1 MKKILILFL
10 LILFSFNKVYAVE
23 SSFAGR
29 EYLTGIAYTKYD
41 GKTRYY
47 RNAMAIM
54 NNDTDQVAYCIE
66 PFSLLIDNTNYFGG
80 SAYYERFCISKS
92 MWDRIKLYTY
102 YGYGYYGH
110 NDKKWISITQLSI
123 WRELYPN
130 YNFDWIDDVKSRNV
144 IYPYNTEINE
154 LKNLV
159 NRHYVIPSF
168 EKSYNIGIGDKLV
181 LIDQNNVLKD
191 FEIIYSDFEY
201 TKNDNNLTIQSKDYD
216 FDGKITFRKNKD
228 LFLDNVLF
236 FYSESSQ
243 NLMQSGNLENIEFE
257 ININVNSGNII
268 VNKIDSESKDF
279 ISQGEASLDGS
290 IFDLYD
296 IDMNLV
302 DSKIIKDNILMFEG
316 LKYGKYYLKERKAG
330 YGYYL
335 NDKLYEVIIDNDHLE
350 NEIEI
355 ENEVIKSKVSITKY
369 YGSKDEY
376 NKGRMKKEADITFEI
391 FDSNDN
397 MIYSGVTNIDGKIEV
412 ELPYGR
418 YILKQKNSTEGYELT
433 EDYLIEINDDNSNY
447 YDISLYDFKINTFN
461 ASFNI
466 YERLSSAMRDLYNV

>member
-1 MKKILILFL
+1 M
-10 LILFSFNKVYAVE
+10 FN
-23 SSFAGR
+23 
-29 EYLTGIAYTKYD
+29 
-41 GKTRYY
+41 
-47 RNAMAIM
+47 
-54 NNDTDQVAYCIE
+54 
-66 PFSLLIDNTNYFGG
+66 
-80 SAYYERFCISKS
+80 
-92 MWDRIKLYTY
+92 
-102 YGYGYYGH
+102 
-110 NDKKWISITQLSI
+110 
-123 WRELYPN
+123 
-130 YNFDWIDDVKSRNV
+130 
-144 IYPYNTEINE
+144 
-154 LKNLV
+154 
-159 NRHYVIPSF
+159 
-168 EKSYNIGIGDKLV
+168 
-181 LIDQNNVLKD
+181 

-302 DSKIIKDNILMFEG
+302 DSKIIKDNILIFEG